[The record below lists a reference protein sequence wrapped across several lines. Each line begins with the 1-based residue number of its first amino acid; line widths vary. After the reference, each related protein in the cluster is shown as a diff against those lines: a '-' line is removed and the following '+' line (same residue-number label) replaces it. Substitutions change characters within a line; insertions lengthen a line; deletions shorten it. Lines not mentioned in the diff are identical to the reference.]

1 MPVANGRRVAVIAGC
16 RTPFCKS
23 GTTLK
28 DVRAV
33 DLARFVARE
42 LLERTNLDGA
52 DVNAVIFGQ
61 VVPSA
66 LVPNV
71 AREVSLLPQFPKEI
85 PAYSLNRAC
94 ASSGQAVANAY
105 DEIVLGD
112 AEVVLAGG
120 VESLSDIPILASRR
134 LADILMEASKA
145 KSFGARL
152 RTLSRIRPRD
162 LVPVSPAIAEPSTGE
177 TMGQSA
183 EKMAKENH
191 ISRAAQDRWA
201 LRSHE
206 LAARGT
212 DDGRITAEIV
222 PWFGPGGRAGDG
234 VVTQDNGVRR
244 DTSLEQMAKLKP
256 VFDRRY
262 GSVTAANSSPLTDG
276 ASAVLVMSDS
286 AARALGYTPLAYVR
300 SYAVAA
306 VDPGWQLLQA
316 PIFAVPKALERAG
329 IQWKELGV
337 IEVHEAFAAQVLSN
351 LQGWA
356 AKGWEINE
364 DIINVMGGSIAI
376 GHPFGATGTRLVTTL
391 ANEMARRD
399 VQFGLLSIC
408 AQGGMGLAMV
418 WSAADGSGR
427 GAHLGARRRRHR
439 RRHFR
444 LEERAGQQAFGR
456 GEAGPARDVRRVG
469 ARRRRAGRR
478 LLLVEARE
486 LHRGGR
492 HRGVRPAHHRRGSRA
507 ALGRGPGNAGPG
519 GALPQTDRRRD
530 SRRVPRRRTRVRPRL
545 RVPRGLRSPPDP
557 ARPPGSA
564 ARHSPGGGRL
574 PAAPPV
580 DWRPRGARH
589 HPRGQGRRRQE
600 GVPFGHRGRAGSSR
614 HPQGRHHRRGAT
626 HGRRLAPA
634 SQAAGR
640 VPRMAARRQPT
651 GPGLGLPSRA
661 EAGTRADARQLSR
674 APRRVGGGGAWA
686 ETRHGGGSEARGAAV
701 RAARR
706 H

>member
-1 MPVANGRRVAVIAGC
+1 MPAPRRECDAKRASRSSTFSSLARQRARGRFRDFREENVMPICKTACVAVVAGC

-23 GTTLK
+23 GTSLK
-28 DVRAV
+28 DARAV
-33 DLARFVARE
+33 DLARFVGRE

-52 DVNAVIFGQ
+52 EVDAVIFGQ

-134 LADILMEASKA
+134 LADILVEANKA
-145 KSFGARL
+145 KSLGARL
-152 RTLSRIRPRD
+152 RTISRIRPRD

-206 LAARGT
+206 LAAQGT
-212 DDGRITAEIV
+212 ADGRLTAEIV
-222 PWFGPGGRAGDG
+222 PWLPTRPGGEIVR
-234 VVTQDNGVRR
+234 QDNGIRP

-276 ASAVLVMSDS
+276 ASAVLLMSDS

-337 IEVHEAFAAQVLSN
+337 IEVHEAFASQVLSN
-351 LQGWA
+351 LQGFA
-356 AKGWEINE
+356 AKG
-364 DIINVMGGSIAI
+364 
-376 GHPFGATGTRLVTTL
+376 
-391 ANEMARRD
+391 
-399 VQFGLLSIC
+399 
-408 AQGGMGLAMV
+408 
-418 WSAADGSGR
+418 
-427 GAHLGARRRRHR
+427 
-439 RRHFR
+439 
-444 LEERAGQQAFGR
+444 
-456 GEAGPARDVRRVG
+456 
-469 ARRRRAGRR
+469 
-478 LLLVEARE
+478 
-486 LHRGGR
+486 
-492 HRGVRPAHHRRGSRA
+492 
-507 ALGRGPGNAGPG
+507 
-519 GALPQTDRRRD
+519 
-530 SRRVPRRRTRVRPRL
+530 
-545 RVPRGLRSPPDP
+545 
-557 ARPPGSA
+557 
-564 ARHSPGGGRL
+564 
-574 PAAPPV
+574 
-580 DWRPRGARH
+580 
-589 HPRGQGRRRQE
+589 
-600 GVPFGHRGRAGSSR
+600 
-614 HPQGRHHRRGAT
+614 
-626 HGRRLAPA
+626 
-634 SQAAGR
+634 
-640 VPRMAARRQPT
+640 
-651 GPGLGLPSRA
+651 
-661 EAGTRADARQLSR
+661 
-674 APRRVGGGGAWA
+674 
-686 ETRHGGGSEARGAAV
+686 
-701 RAARR
+701 
-706 H
+706 